1 MAARSAP
8 GLWRGWRYFFALIF
22 GPCLRIAARLLM
34 APASEKKES
43 AVSVGNHHAAY
54 RGDQAL
60 GRLFK
65 GAGARL
71 VLPGLKT
78 AALREFIAGILAAPQ
93 GTDPD
98 DWLDL
103 VVQDPEADLKAQLLA
118 LKAEMAASRPAPGR
132 PSAEVLSERL
142 GALREALKRE
152 KLDGFLV
159 PCRDEHNGEYVP
171 LCARR
176 LTWVTGFTGTA
187 GLAAILTET
196 AALFVDGRYLL
207 QAKGQLDAAN
217 FAIHH
222 STTSPAERWIG
233 ANLGRGQ
240 RLGYDP
246 WLHTLREVEKFRE
259 ACDKANAEL
268 VPCSDNPVD
277 AIWQDRAPA
286 PISPVRML
294 DDRFTGETSAEK
306 RTRLAG
312 QMAADGVDGAA
323 LTLPDSIAW
332 LLNIRGGD
340 VAYTPLVLAFAVL
353 NRDGTVLL
361 FTDPRK
367 LTPRVRAAIGNDVSV
382 AALGD
387 FGAALDRL
395 GAKGRTVLADP
406 ATAPA
411 WVFQRLE
418 DAGANIRKGADPC
431 VMPKACKNAVELD
444 GIRRAHLRDGAALTR
459 YLAWIAATAPK
470 GGLTEMAAAA
480 KVAEFRSQGDNFRSL
495 SFPTISGSG
504 ANGAIV
510 HYQANEDTNREIEP
524 GDIYLVDSGVQYLD
538 GTTDVTRTV
547 FIGDGGGLKP
557 SHEQRENFTRV
568 LKGHI
573 TLASTCFPKGTS
585 GSQLDALA
593 RLALWRV
600 GLDYDHGTGHGVGAY
615 LNVHEGPHR
624 ISKIANSVALEP
636 GMVVSNEPGYYKAGA
651 YGIRIENLITVR
663 QSDTTGADGRKMYEF
678 ETLTQAPID
687 TALVEPGLMTGAE
700 IDWLNAYH
708 ARVNE
713 RLTPL
718 LDDMTAQW
726 LGAATRPLEK
736 P

>member
-1 MAARSAP
+1 M
-8 GLWRGWRYFFALIF
+8 
-22 GPCLRIAARLLM
+22 
-34 APASEKKES
+34 
-43 AVSVGNHHAAY
+43 SVGSDNSSY
-54 RGDQAL
+54 RGDKAL
-60 GRLFK
+60 GGLLK

-71 VLPGLKT
+71 ALPGLKI
-78 AALREFIAGILAAPQ
+78 AALRELIAGVLAAPP
-93 GTDPD
+93 GGDPEA
-98 DWLDL
+98 WLDL
-103 VVQDPEADLKAQLLA
+103 VAQDPGADLKGQLLA
-118 LKAEMAASRPAPGR
+118 LKAEMATAWPAPDR
-132 PSAEVLSERL
+132 PSPEVLSERL
-142 GALREALKRE
+142 GALRKALERQ

-159 PCRDEHNGEYVP
+159 PRRDEHNGEYVP
-171 LCARR
+171 LYAQR
-176 LTWVTGFTGTA
+176 LTWITGFTGTA
-187 GLAAILTET
+187 GFAVILNET
-196 AALFVDGRYLL
+196 AALFVDGRYQL
-207 QAKGQLDAAN
+207 QAKGQIDAAN

-222 STTSPAERWIG
+222 VTTSPAAQWIG

-246 WLHTLREVEKFRE
+246 WLHTLREVEMFSE
-259 ACDKANAEL
+259 ACDKAGAEL
-268 VPCSDNPVD
+268 VPCSANPVD
-277 AIWQDRAPA
+277 GIWKARAPA

-294 DDRFTGETSAEK
+294 DDRFSGETSAEK

-312 QMAADGVDGAA
+312 QMAADGIDAAA
-323 LTLPDSIAW
+323 LTLADSIAW

-340 VAYTPLVLAFAVL
+340 TAYTPLVLAFAVF
-353 NRDGTVLL
+353 NRDGTVQL
-361 FTDPRK
+361 FTDERK

-382 AALGD
+382 VALDD
-387 FGAALDRL
+387 FAAALDRL

-411 WVFQRLE
+411 WVFQRL
-418 DAGANIRKGADPC
+418 DAAGAKIRKGADPC
-431 VMPKACKNAVELD
+431 VMPKACKNPVELD

-470 GGLTEMAAAA
+470 GGLTEMAAA
-480 KVAEFRSQGDNFRSL
+480 VRLEEFRRQGEHYRGL

-510 HYQANEDTNREIEP
+510 HYQVNEDTNREIEP

-547 FIGDGGGLKP
+547 FIGDGFIGDGAALKP
-557 SHEQRENFTRV
+557 SDEQRENFTRV

-615 LNVHEGPHR
+615 LNVHEGPQR
-624 ISKIANSVALEP
+624 ISKIANSVALEV

-651 YGIRIENLITVR
+651 YGIRIENLVTVR
-663 QSDTTGADGRKMYEF
+663 QSDTTSADGRKMYEF

-687 TALVEPGLMTGAE
+687 LALVEPGLMTGAE

-708 ARVNE
+708 AQVRE

-718 LDDMTAQW
+718 VDDMTAAW
-726 LGAATRPLEK
+726 LIAATRPLEK

>member
-1 MAARSAP
+1 M
-8 GLWRGWRYFFALIF
+8 
-22 GPCLRIAARLLM
+22 
-34 APASEKKES
+34 
-43 AVSVGNHHAAY
+43 SVGSDNLAY
-54 RGDQAL
+54 GGDKAL
-60 GRLFK
+60 GRLLK
-65 GAGARL
+65 DAGARL
-71 VLPGLKT
+71 ALPGGGV
-78 AALREFIAGILAAPQ
+78 AALRTLIAGVLAAPQ
-93 GTDPD
+93 GGDACA
-98 DWLDL
+98 WLDL
-103 VVQDPEADLKAQLLA
+103 VAEDPGAELKGQLQA
-118 LKAEMAASRPAPGR
+118 LKAEMAAALVALGR
-132 PSAEVLSERL
+132 PSADVLSERL
-142 GALREALKRE
+142 GALRKALARE

-159 PCRDEHNGEYVP
+159 PHRDQYNGEYVP
-171 LCARR
+171 LCAQR
-176 LTWVTGFTGTA
+176 LTWITGFTGTA
-187 GLAAILTET
+187 GFAVILAET
-196 AALFVDGRYLL
+196 AALFVDGRYQL
-207 QAKGQLDAAN
+207 QAKGQIDAAN

-222 STTSPAERWIG
+222 STTSPAEQWIG

-246 WLHTLREVEKFRE
+246 WLHTMREVEKFRE
-259 ACDKANAEL
+259 ACDKAGAEL
-268 VPCSDNPVD
+268 VPCSANPVD
-277 AIWQDRAPA
+277 DIWQARAPA
-286 PISPVRML
+286 PISPIRML
-294 DDRFTGETSAEK
+294 DDRFSGETSAKK

-312 QMAADGVDGAA
+312 QMAADGIDGAV

-340 VAYTPLVLAFAVL
+340 MAYTPLVLAFAVL
-353 NRDGTVLL
+353 NRDGTVHL
-361 FTDPRK
+361 FTDERK

-382 AALGD
+382 AGEGD
-387 FGAALDRL
+387 FAAALDRL

-406 ATAPA
+406 VTAPA
-411 WVFQRLE
+411 WVFQRL
-418 DAGANIRKGADPC
+418 DGAGAKIRKGADPC
-431 VMPKACKNAVELD
+431 VMPKACKNSVELD
-444 GIRRAHLRDGAALTR
+444 GIRRAHLRDGVALTR
-459 YLAWIAATAPK
+459 YLAWIAATAPL

-480 KVAEFRSQGDNFRSL
+480 KVEEFRRQGEHYRGL

-510 HYQANEDTNREIEP
+510 HYQVNQDTNREIKP

-547 FIGDGGGLKP
+547 FIGDGAALAP
-557 SHEQRENFTRV
+557 SDEQRENFTRV

-615 LNVHEGPHR
+615 LNVHEGPQR
-624 ISKIANSVALEP
+624 ISKIANSVALEL

-663 QSDTTGADGRKMYEF
+663 QSDTTGADGRDMYEF

-708 ARVNE
+708 AQVCE

-718 LDDMTAQW
+718 VDDMTAEW
-726 LGAATRPLEK
+726 LTAATRPLEK
-736 P
+736 A